1 MNGKD
6 ISKAGVVVHAFDP
19 STQEDSL
26 EFEDRLVYGASS
38 RTARTAHINPVLK
51 KKKQKQKEKITVY

>member
-38 RTARTAHINPVLK
+38 RTAKTAHITAPSIEK
-51 KKKQKQKEKITVY
+51 KKNKNKRKR